1 MEFKYYCADV
11 DDYFE
16 YKVDDEKVYAEAARI
31 LLPRKLDTK
40 EKLDLAI
47 ATIREMASHMD
58 DKEEFFTDMGV
69 ADAFESE
76 AIEWFKDGLSE
87 VADLRRAYERDLL

>member
-1 MEFKYYCADV
+1 MEFKYYCEDI

-16 YKVDDEKVYAEAARI
+16 YKVDDERVYLEAARI

-47 ATIREMASHMD
+47 ITIQEMASHLD
-58 DKEEFFTDMGV
+58 DKEEFFADMGV
-69 ADAFESE
+69 NNAFESE
-76 AIEWFKDGLSE
+76 AIEWFKDGLTE
-87 VADLRRAYERDLL
+87 TADLRRDYERSVL